1 MRTASI
7 VTPGSTSNCDAKL
20 MMWGERKERNQI
32 HKLMIDHFRSLS
44 KYKRSCKPVN
54 MEQADDYTHV
64 RGARLDLGAG

>member
-1 MRTASI
+1 
-7 VTPGSTSNCDAKL
+7 